1 MTAIQSAVCKTIRL
15 AMVGVWLCALAA
27 IASAAPAVTGTDDA
41 AVAFRARYEALR
53 GQLAASPFKR
63 PMVLESQQG
72 SNDVSGDVY
81 AVIPHPFADVNTAL
95 GSAVTWCDILILH
108 LNTKYCR
115 VRQTSGTTT
124 LQMNVGKKFDQPL
137 GDSYRLTFAWRA
149 AVQRADFLK
158 VNLTA
163 DAGPLSTRDYR
174 ITLEALP
181 LDGGNTFVH
190 LSYAFGF
197 SITGRLAMKAYLA
210 TIGRN
215 KVGFTVMGKDA
226 RGQPVFV
233 DGIRGLVERNTM
245 RYHLAVEAYLG
256 ASTLAMASASAPAP
270 RAQFE
275 KRIVD
280 WFAATELYPRQLH
293 EMEQREYLDMKRR
306 EYQRQQADTGS
317 AL

>member
-1 MTAIQSAVCKTIRL
+1 MTAMCKSICL
-15 AMVGVWLCALAA
+15 AMVGFWLCSLAA
-27 IASAAPAVTGTDDA
+27 IANAAPTATDTDNGVA
-41 AVAFRARYEALR
+41 AFRARYEALR
-53 GQLAASPFKR
+53 GQFAASPFKR
-63 PMVLESQQG
+63 PLVLESQQG

-81 AVIPHPFADVNTAL
+81 AVVAHPFAQVNAAL
-95 GSAVTWCDILILH
+95 GGAETWCDILMLH

-115 VRQTSGTTT
+115 VQRADGSVT

-163 DAGPLSTRDYR
+163 DTGPLSTRDYR
-174 ITLEALP
+174 ITLEAMP

-197 SITGRLAMKAYLA
+197 SVTGRLAMKAYLA

-215 KVGFTVMGKDA
+215 KVGFTVLGKDA
-226 RGQPVFV
+226 RGQPVYV

-256 ASTLAMASASAPAP
+256 ASTLAMASASAA

-275 KRIVD
+275 KRIAD
-280 WFAATELYPRQLH
+280 WFTAAELYPRQLH

-306 EYQRQQADTGS
+306 EYQRQQADAGS

>member
-1 MTAIQSAVCKTIRL
+1 MSAMCKTICL
-15 AMVGVWLCALAA
+15 VMVGVWLCLLIG
-27 IASAAPAVTGTDDA
+27 IANAAPTVTDA
-41 AVAFRARYEALR
+41 DGAAPAFRARYEALR

-63 PMVLESQQG
+63 PLVLVSQQG

-81 AVIPHPFADVNTAL
+81 AVVPHPFAQVNAAL
-95 GSAVTWCDILILH
+95 GGAGTWCDILILH

-115 VRQTSGTTT
+115 VQQVSGATN

-163 DAGPLSTRDYR
+163 DTGPLSTRDYR
-174 ITLEALP
+174 ITLEAVP

-197 SITGRLAMKAYLA
+197 SVTGRLAMKAYLA

-215 KVGFTVMGKDA
+215 KVGFTVMGKDS

-256 ASTLAMASASAPAP
+256 ASNATSSTASTMASGLAS

-280 WFAATELYPRQLH
+280 WFTAAELYPRQLH
-293 EMEQREYLDMKRR
+293 EMEQREYLEMKRR
-306 EYQRQQADTGS
+306 EYQRQQADTRS
-317 AL
+317 VL

>member
-1 MTAIQSAVCKTIRL
+1 MSALLRATVGAVCNTICL
-15 AMVGVWLCALAA
+15 AIVGVWLCAFAA
-27 IASAAPAVTGTDDA
+27 IASAAPTLTDADSAVA
-41 AVAFRARYEALR
+41 AFRARFDAMR
-53 GQLAASPFKR
+53 GQFAASPFKR
-63 PMVLESQQG
+63 PLVLESQQG

-81 AVIPHPFADVNTAL
+81 AVVPHPFAHVSAAL
-95 GSAVTWCDILILH
+95 GNAGTWCDILILH
-108 LNTKYCR
+108 LNTKYCQVQR
-115 VRQTSGTTT
+115 GAGGTN

-158 VNLTA
+158 VNLSA
-163 DAGPLSTRDYR
+163 DTGPLSTRDYR
-174 ITLEALP
+174 ITLEAVP

-215 KVGFTVMGKDA
+215 KVGFTVTGKDA
-226 RGQPVFV
+226 RGQPVYV

-256 ASTLAMASASAPAP
+256 ASTPALALTP

-275 KRIVD
+275 KRLVD
-280 WFAATELYPRQLH
+280 WFTAAELYPRQLH
-293 EMEQREYLDMKRR
+293 EMEQREYLEMKRR
-306 EYQRQQADTGS
+306 EYQRQQADTGPV
-317 AL
+317 L